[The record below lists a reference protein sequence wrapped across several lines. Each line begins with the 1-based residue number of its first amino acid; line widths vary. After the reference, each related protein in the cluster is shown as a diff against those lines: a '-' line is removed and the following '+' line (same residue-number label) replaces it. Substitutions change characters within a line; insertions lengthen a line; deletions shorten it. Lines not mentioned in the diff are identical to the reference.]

1 MKIKKYYIILI
12 LSLFNAFVSY
22 ADDIEFE
29 SSNMDIKN
37 NGNLIIAYETEI
49 KIPAKKIFIKSTI
62 ATYDKVKNVIT
73 FEKDAYFEDSLEKT
87 IIEGEKIIYDR
98 NKEIIFSKGNTKIN
112 LNQRYDIDSK
122 NIYYDREMK
131 EIYGNDQT
139 FINDYK
145 KNYYQLENSF
155 IFDISKKTIKAKK
168 SIIID
173 KNNNE
178 YIFENL
184 LINLNNNEIA
194 GKEIKVEF
202 LDSYFGNK
210 NNDPT
215 LRGRSG
221 YSNEKELKIYKAVFS
236 TCNIENKKCRGWEL
250 DADEFKHDKER
261 KLFEYKDSWLKIF
274 DYRVFYL
281 PYFNHPDPTVKRK
294 SGFLTPSYSA
304 SKSLGTSLN
313 FPYYKVLGVDR
324 DLTLNP
330 RYYADKSFLLQN
342 EYRQVFKDSNLL
354 SDFSFMFGE
363 AGTKGHFFYN
373 QIGKLNENLDYQLN
387 LQNVEGDNYLKK
399 HDLKEKSVLI
409 KDDNLLLSNL
419 DLNWNLND
427 ASLSTS
433 FKIFE
438 DLSRNRRDRYQYV
451 FPDFNFSK
459 NLNIPDNYN
468 GKFNFNSYGYNKNYN
483 TNINESVLTNDFL
496 YTSNQYI
503 TKNGVIS
510 NYDLLLKNSNSYSS
524 NSPSFK
530 ENSNYDLFG
539 TFKVDASLPMQK
551 IVSNYKH
558 HLTPKISFRYSP
570 NDNSDISSKNILLNY
585 NNVFGLNRIGA
596 SHEVEGGES
605 ISAGLEFKRENF
617 EGFNIFD
624 LKIANVLRL
633 KENNQLPKKSK
644 LNKTRSDIFGNLN
657 YNITEDLKIGY
668 SFSYDRD
675 LEYSNMEQI
684 NFEYGI
690 NNFFTN
696 FSYYTENNDMGNKE
710 NIKNFSTY
718 NLDDENKFS
727 FEMNKDLKDDFT
739 QYYNL
744 IYTYETD
751 CISLNFN
758 YNKTFFRDGN
768 LEPNTSLSFL
778 IKIIPFTELGVPNVG
793 NLIGN

>member
-633 KENNQLPKKSK
+633 RENNQLPKKSK

>member
-342 EYRQVFKDSNLL
+342 EYRQVFKNSNLL

-633 KENNQLPKKSK
+633 RENNQLPKKSK

-751 CISLNFN
+751 CISVNFN
-758 YNKTFFRDGN
+758 YNKTFYRDGN
-768 LEPNTSLSFL
+768 LEPNRSLSFL
-778 IKIIPFTELGVPNVG
+778 IKIIPFTELGVPNV

>member
-49 KIPAKKIFIKSTI
+49 KIPAKKIYIKSTI

-112 LNQRYDIDSK
+112 LNQRYDIDSE
-122 NIYYDREMK
+122 NIYYDRKIK

-173 KNNNE
+173 KNNNK

-215 LRGRSG
+215 LKGRSG
-221 YSNEKELKIYKAVFS
+221 YSNEKELKVYKAVFS

-250 DADEFKHDKER
+250 NADEFKHDKER

-281 PYFNHPDPTVKRK
+281 PYFNHPDPTVIRK

-342 EYRQVFKDSNLL
+342 EYRQVFKDSNLI

-427 ASLSTS
+427 TSLSTS

-503 TKNGVIS
+503 TKNGLIS

-539 TFKVDASLPMQK
+539 TFKIDASLPMQK

-558 HLTPKISFRYSP
+558 YLTPKVSFRYSP

-585 NNVFGLNRIGA
+585 NNAFGLNRIGA

-675 LEYSNMEQI
+675 LEYSNLEQI
-684 NFEYGI
+684 NFEYEI